1 MTDTE
6 RLDWLQNTNSARV
19 NIDFKETSLEWW
31 ARNDREYH
39 KMCCLTLREAIDAA
53 MNAAGKVRRNTNEDK
68 ASTDK
73 TLQHR
78 THSRL
83 CAHSLCGRN
92 HRHAPVAAR
101 ARQR

>member
-1 MTDTE
+1 MRCSTTRSHWNANSPLLLQRSHPRRRPRMTDTE

-73 TLQHR
+73 TL
-78 THSRL
+78 
-83 CAHSLCGRN
+83 
-92 HRHAPVAAR
+92 
-101 ARQR
+101 